1 MKTTEWIIPTTDLQT
16 DLVAVVQKAQ
26 QRPLIITDE
35 GRPKLCLLSVDVL
48 DALFERL
55 AELEEAELAT
65 NIAIGEQQF
74 AQGEFVPLKAA
85 IAEIE
90 ARWQQRSAQ

>member
-1 MKTTEWIIPTTDLQT
+1 MKITEWIIPTTDLQT

-35 GRPKLCLLSVDVL
+35 GRPKLCLLSVEVF
-48 DALFERL
+48 DAMVERL

-74 AQGEFVPLKAA
+74 EQGEFLPLKDA
-85 IAEIE
+85 IAELE
-90 ARWQQRSAQ
+90 TRWQQRSAQ

>member
-35 GRPKLCLLSVDVL
+35 GRPKLCLLSVDAF
-48 DALFERL
+48 DALIERL

-65 NIAIGEQQF
+65 NIAMGEQQF
-74 AQGEFVPLKAA
+74 ERGEFVPLKDA
-85 IAEIE
+85 IAQLETL
-90 ARWQQRSAQ
+90 WQQRSAQ